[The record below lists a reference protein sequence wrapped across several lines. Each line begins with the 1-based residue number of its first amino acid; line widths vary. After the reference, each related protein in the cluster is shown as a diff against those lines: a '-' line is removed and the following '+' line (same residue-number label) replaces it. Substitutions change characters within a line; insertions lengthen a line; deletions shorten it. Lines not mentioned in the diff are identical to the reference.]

1 MSNLDTDERIEKFL
15 DGVEDLNQKFRED
28 HEDFFSKSVVER
40 RGIENG
46 NEYLKNGVGPAV
58 LLYIGARSKHGIT
71 PITPEQ
77 FQNIE
82 NNMNGW
88 LELYARC
95 HGEEIE
101 ASFSLREAA
110 VLFIETHNIFDVAQI
125 LTRIPE
131 R

>member
-15 DGVEDLNQKFRED
+15 ESVEDLNQKFYKD
-28 HEDFFSKSVVER
+28 HKDFFSKSVVER

-46 NEYLKNGVGPAV
+46 NEYLKNGVGPAI
-58 LLYIGARSKHGIT
+58 LLYIEARSKNEII
-71 PITPEQ
+71 PITPKQ
-77 FQNIE
+77 FQDIE
-82 NNMNGW
+82 NSMNGW
-88 LELYARC
+88 LGLYARC

-101 ASFSLREAA
+101 ISVSLREAA